1 MSVVQ
6 TRCSAPACEFVWEG
20 DVAQFDD
27 AEREHQKDVLP
38 VVAAAITDAA
48 AHESAAPIAG
58 GTHGLVVVQERWKWM
73 PALVSLNF
81 FWVVMSAAAAAST
94 DSGAYILI
102 LLFPEIPAFRYR
114 PEIPITVT
122 AIILLI
128 SVGYAVSG
136 KPGSKKGLRFFA
148 ALTMGGAV
156 VAIASFALSA
166 VVMVSIPLM
175 WNLH

>member
-1 MSVVQ
+1 MA
-6 TRCSAPACEFVWEG
+6 R
-20 DVAQFDD
+20 FDD
-27 AEREHQKDVLP
+27 AEREHQKDVVQ
-38 VVAAAITDAA
+38 VVAAAATNDAGAA

-58 GTHGLVVVQERWKWM
+58 GTHGLVVVQERWRWM
-73 PALVSLNF
+73 PVLVSLNF
-81 FWVVMSAAAAAST
+81 FWVVMSAAAAASK

-136 KPGSKKGLRFFA
+136 KPGSKKGLRFVA
-148 ALTMGGAV
+148 ALTMSGAV

-166 VVMVSIPLM
+166 VVMASIPFM